1 MRSSL
6 IPVAAR
12 RAYTSAAVRGSTASV
27 QAMAARA
34 PADTVSNDDIQQA
47 AQAGLNAIVGDI
59 ISQKKAIYGTNAEKK
74 KTLCV
79 KESDSVLDAVKKMTT
94 LNVGALVVMSTDGDL
109 SGIITERDYLHKIVV
124 LGRTSH
130 ETKVK
135 DIMTDTNKLVTV
147 GPDTPVFAAMNLM
160 TKRRFRHLPVVQ
172 EGAWKDGRVQKSELL
187 GMLSLG
193 DCVFSVVDEI
203 GEQMTAMEHYIQG
216 TY

>member
-1 MRSSL
+1 
-6 IPVAAR
+6 
-12 RAYTSAAVRGSTASV
+12 
-27 QAMAARA
+27 MAARA
-34 PADTVSNDDIQQA
+34 PPSDTVSSEDIQQA
-47 AQAGLNAIVGDI
+47 TAAGLTATVGDI
-59 ISQKKAIYGTNAEKK
+59 ISQKKALHGANKEKK
-74 KTLCV
+74 KFLCV
-79 KESDSVLDAVKKMTT
+79 KDSDSVLEAVKKMTS
-94 LNVGALVVMSTDGDL
+94 LNVGALVVMTADGDL

-147 GPDTPVFAAMNLM
+147 GPDTPVFAAMHLM
-160 TKRRFRHLPVVQ
+160 TKRRFRHLPVVKD
-172 EGAWKDGRVQKSELL
+172 GAWEDGRVGKCEML

-193 DCVFSVVDEI
+193 DCVFSVVDEL